1 MNFDILRA
9 AFVVLTTKEKLTGG
23 TVMNKVEIHDLLYRV
38 EKPARY
44 LGNELNSIHKT
55 ITEKTIRYAFC
66 FPDIYE
72 VGMSHLGMQILYH
85 LINTVEDVY
94 CERVFAPA
102 LDMEVEMSNNNI
114 PLFALESRQ
123 PIKHFDFIGFTLQ
136 YELSYSNILNMLHL
150 AGVPIYSKERKE
162 EDPIILLGGPCAYNP
177 EPLADFADIIIL
189 GEAEEVQLELLEL
202 YKSFKMGKYIKEG
215 FLKEAAKISGVY
227 VPGLYEV
234 SYHEDGKIQSF
245 LPKAEDAPSK
255 IKKRIIKNLDE
266 VFYPEKIIVPYL
278 NVVHDRVALE
288 IFRGCTRGCRFC
300 QAGMIYRPVREKSV
314 ERLST
319 LAENLLTS
327 TGYEEI
333 SLASLSTSDYS
344 SLNDFVTYLIDKY
357 SKDKIGISL
366 PSLRL
371 DNFSLE
377 LVKEIQKVRKTGLTF
392 APEAGS
398 QRLRDVINKG
408 LTEEDLINAAQKAFE
423 SGWSSVKLYFML
435 GLPTETLEDLAGIKE
450 LAFKVIDLYYSIP
463 KEQRAKGLNITIS
476 TSTFVPKPFTPFQW
490 EPQITLEE
498 IDERQQFLRQ
508 QLNRKSITYNYHDAK
523 TSFLEAVFA
532 RGDRRLSKVLAQ
544 AVAEGCKFD
553 GWMEHF
559 DFDKWME
566 VFEKVGIDP
575 NFYVNRKREYEEIL
589 PWDHIDVG
597 VSKEFLIRENER
609 AIKGELTQDCRTN
622 CSGCGVNQ
630 GFIGGIC

>member
-1 MNFDILRA
+1 
-9 AFVVLTTKEKLTGG
+9 
-23 TVMNKVEIHDLLYRV
+23 MNKVEIHDLLYRV